1 MQKKICLGHWL
12 IEYNPNRYFAIYQ
25 SMAEYIVLYS
35 YTWLHQDN
43 YNTTSNILIK
53 IMIRNLGIIMII
65 IIIIIITKR
74 NTTGTMG

>member
-1 MQKKICLGHWL
+1 
-12 IEYNPNRYFAIYQ
+12 
-25 SMAEYIVLYS
+25 MAEYMVLYS
-35 YTWLHQDN
+35 YTWLHQY

-53 IMIRNLGIIMII
+53 IMIKNLGIIMIIIII

>member
-1 MQKKICLGHWL
+1 
-12 IEYNPNRYFAIYQ
+12 
-25 SMAEYIVLYS
+25 MAEYMVLYS
-35 YTWLHQDN
+35 YTWLHQY

-53 IMIRNLGIIMII
+53 TMIKNLGIIMIIII

>member
-1 MQKKICLGHWL
+1 
-12 IEYNPNRYFAIYQ
+12 
-25 SMAEYIVLYS
+25 MAEYMVLYS

-65 IIIIIITKR
+65 IIIIIIIIITKR

>member
-1 MQKKICLGHWL
+1 
-12 IEYNPNRYFAIYQ
+12 
-25 SMAEYIVLYS
+25 MAEYMVLYS
-35 YTWLHQDN
+35 YTWLHQDD

-53 IMIRNLGIIMII
+53 IMIKNLGIIMIIII